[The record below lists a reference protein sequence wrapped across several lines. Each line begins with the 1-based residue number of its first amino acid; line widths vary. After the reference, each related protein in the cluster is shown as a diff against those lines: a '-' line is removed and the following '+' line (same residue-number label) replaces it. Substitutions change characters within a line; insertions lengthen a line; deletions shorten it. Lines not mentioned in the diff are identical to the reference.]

1 MIRFSAGLVLDMTVS
16 VINDDDDE
24 EAKRFPFPLSFV
36 MTRSGPYGLQRAV
49 FDQGSARCISPYRV
63 DGSSHCPVRDT
74 PGHRATTACADDGLI
89 C

>member
-36 MTRSGPYGLQRAV
+36 ITRSRPEGLQRAV
-49 FDQGSARCISPYRV
+49 FDQGSARCISPDRV
-63 DGSSHCPVRDT
+63 DGVSRCPVRDT
-74 PGHRATTACADDGLI
+74 PGRRATTACADGGLI